1 MSIAGRAD
9 MPSDIHDLLDR
20 LRARFIARR
29 DAGPGAFIVG
39 VTGGVAVGKTTFAE
53 LLAREMR
60 HWPERPYV
68 EIVSTDGF
76 LHPNRILAER
86 QLSYRKGFPES
97 YDIDALTANIRAIR
111 NGRVVGLPR
120 YSHVTY
126 DVDMDNIHHI
136 GRVDIAII
144 DGLHLGRVRADSGG
158 QPLLDLLIYI
168 DANEGDMEHWFRNRL
183 FPLMVAGRDDPKS
196 FYHSFRHLD
205 EEAVLAFIQRVWT
218 GINLPNLR
226 DHIIKDRDFA
236 DVVVRKAR
244 DHSVVGVRV
253 K

>member
-1 MSIAGRAD
+1 MA
-9 MPSDIHDLLDR
+9 SDIHDLLDR
-20 LRARFIARR
+20 LRALLNARR
-29 DAGPGAFIVG
+29 EMGPGALTLG

-53 LLAREMR
+53 FLAREMR
-60 HWPERPYV
+60 RWPERPYV

-97 YDIDALTANIRAIR
+97 YDIDALVTAVRAIH
-111 NGRVVGLPR
+111 NGQPAGVPL

-126 DVDMDNIHHI
+126 DVDHDNVHHI
-136 GRVDIAII
+136 GRIDVAIL
-144 DGLHLGRVRADSGG
+144 DGLHLGRIKRETSG
-158 QPLLDLLIYI
+158 QPLLDALIYL
-168 DANEGDMEHWFRNRL
+168 DADEADIEHWFRNRL

-205 EEAVLAFIQRVWT
+205 EEGVRAFIQRVWA

-226 DHIIKDRDFA
+226 EHIIKDRDVA

-244 DHSVVGVRV
+244 DHSVVGVAL
-253 K
+253 KT